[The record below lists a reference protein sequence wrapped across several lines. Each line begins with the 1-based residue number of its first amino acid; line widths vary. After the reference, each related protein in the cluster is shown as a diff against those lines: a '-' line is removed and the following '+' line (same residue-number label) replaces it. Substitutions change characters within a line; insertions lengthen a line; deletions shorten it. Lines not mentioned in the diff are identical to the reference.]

1 MADVRAPKTRRNT
14 TIVLVRMP
22 LDEWWDHLAIEVFC
36 FSPAGSDLGLVSRG
50 SGDRFDGAKGKV
62 LTHFSVTA

>member
-1 MADVRAPKTRRNT
+1 
-14 TIVLVRMP
+14 VLVRMP

-36 FSPAGSDLGLVSRG
+36 FSPAGSDLGLVLRG
-50 SGDRFDGAKGKV
+50 SGDRFDGAKGNV